1 MNVTR
6 LYNIDDYYM
15 EWLVKKY
22 DGSEEA
28 LHATVS
34 ILDWTHGGNFHNIL
48 DIKKTYYNRPFVR
61 VFDDKYILVKNIKG
75 KKPRLSDEGE
85 VISIIKCLAKFHL
98 SSEGYVLSSGI
109 KVQAN
114 WGRTME
120 KFKGFAC
127 CLERYFDATENKKF
141 KNEFEEKTHD
151 YIEVLYKNSRDAIKF
166 FRSEKYINAIEKSMK
181 RREICVNDATSG
193 IIMIGKNNEPY
204 INKVFSLG
212 YNMCE
217 EDVASVVRRHIELTG
232 NIGIINKAIS
242 EYMKIR
248 SLDDVGIENIKRMA
262 LFPEGPI
269 KIISKYMKKGLYKED
284 MLQGFL
290 SSAKIYEKLN
300 MEV

>member
-1 MNVTR
+1 
-6 LYNIDDYYM
+6 M
-15 EWLVKKY
+15 EWMLKKY
-22 DGSEEA
+22 EGSEEN
-28 LHATVS
+28 LHSTVS

-85 VISIIKCLAKFHL
+85 VLSIIKCLGKFHL
-98 SSEGYVLSSGI
+98 SSEGYVLSNGI
-109 KVQAN
+109 KVEAN

-127 CLERYFDATENKKF
+127 CLERYFDTTESKKF
-141 KNEFEEKTHD
+141 KNQFEEKTHE
-151 YIEVLYKNSRDAIKF
+151 YIGLLYKNSRDAINF
-166 FRSEKYINAIEKSMK
+166 FRSEKYINAIENSMK

-193 IIMIGKNNEPY
+193 IVMVGKYNEPY
-204 INKVFSLG
+204 ITKVFSLG

-232 NIGIINKAIS
+232 NIGIIDKAIN

-248 SLDDVGIENIKRMA
+248 KLDDVCIENIKRMA

-284 MLQGFL
+284 MLDSFL
-290 SSAKIYEKLN
+290 NSARIYEKLN